1 MLSLLLTTAHTLAQ
15 NINGR
20 LVDND
25 RQPVEF
31 ANVVLFALPDSAFV
45 QGTISAAD
53 GTFQL
58 PSDGKSERL
67 LRISSIGYTTI
78 YKKFT
83 AGNVGDISLSFDT
96 QVLSEVVVKASL
108 PATRLRGDA
117 LVTNV
122 QAGVLAKA
130 GSATDVLGKIPGI
143 MQTEK
148 NAFEVFGKGAPLIY
162 INGRQVRDASE
173 LESLRSEDIK
183 EVELITNPGAK
194 YDSTVKA
201 VIRIKTLQ
209 RRGDGF
215 GFNLR
220 STWYQWDQTDLIEEV
235 RMNYRHNGLDVFG
248 AFRYDYNESYR
259 DGQLVQTIYADE
271 TWMQKN
277 HIVEYKRRFGNYR
290 GEVGLNYQINDDHS
304 VGARYTCDASPSSHS
319 QMGIVSDIM
328 RSGQLY
334 DQMDNNVYNH
344 REPETSHRLNAYYNG
359 KVGELEIDFN
369 ADYFSNGQEVTGL
382 TVEESKNYEDREVNS
397 MGTVKNSL
405 AAAKLV
411 LSYPVLGGNVSW
423 GGEYTYTRRNDDYVN
438 PENYV
443 PTTYSLIKEDNISAF
458 AEFNRKF
465 SFGQLSAG
473 VRYEHVQFDY
483 FEEGNRMD
491 DQSREFDNWFPNVS
505 FGTDLGKVHTL
516 LSYTAKTIRPS
527 YRQLGNTVTYANRFT
542 AETGNP
548 TLKPSILH
556 DITLSGSWKFLQ
568 ASVSYQMKNDPI
580 LYWSRPVENNPGAA
594 MLYQENY
601 DKIPSL
607 RAFVAVSPTIGWWLP
622 RVSLGVV
629 KQWLDMECGDE
640 TLHLDTPVWTLG
652 LSNSFKLPTGLL
664 LNVDYRL
671 RSKGH
676 NENYYLSRTGHLL
689 GASLRKSFLKEALD
703 VTLGMSDILYKNNPY
718 NSAYSP
724 YMQMSMDNK
733 FDTREV
739 YMTVRYNFNTSKNKY
754 KGTGAGEETLRRL

>member
-31 ANVVLFALPDSAFV
+31 ANVVLFALPESAFV

-304 VGARYTCDASPSSHS
+304 VGTRYTCDASPSSHS

-423 GGEYTYTRRNDDYVN
+423 GESI
-438 PENYV
+438 PI
-443 PTTYSLIKEDNISAF
+443 PAATT
-458 AEFNRKF
+458 
-465 SFGQLSAG
+465 
-473 VRYEHVQFDY
+473 
-483 FEEGNRMD
+483 
-491 DQSREFDNWFPNVS
+491 
-505 FGTDLGKVHTL
+505 
-516 LSYTAKTIRPS
+516 
-527 YRQLGNTVTYANRFT
+527 
-542 AETGNP
+542 
-548 TLKPSILH
+548 
-556 DITLSGSWKFLQ
+556 IT
-568 ASVSYQMKNDPI
+568 
-580 LYWSRPVENNPGAA
+580 
-594 MLYQENY
+594 
-601 DKIPSL
+601 
-607 RAFVAVSPTIGWWLP
+607 
-622 RVSLGVV
+622 
-629 KQWLDMECGDE
+629 
-640 TLHLDTPVWTLG
+640 
-652 LSNSFKLPTGLL
+652 
-664 LNVDYRL
+664 
-671 RSKGH
+671 
-676 NENYYLSRTGHLL
+676 
-689 GASLRKSFLKEALD
+689 
-703 VTLGMSDILYKNNPY
+703 
-718 NSAYSP
+718 
-724 YMQMSMDNK
+724 
-733 FDTREV
+733 
-739 YMTVRYNFNTSKNKY
+739 
-754 KGTGAGEETLRRL
+754 